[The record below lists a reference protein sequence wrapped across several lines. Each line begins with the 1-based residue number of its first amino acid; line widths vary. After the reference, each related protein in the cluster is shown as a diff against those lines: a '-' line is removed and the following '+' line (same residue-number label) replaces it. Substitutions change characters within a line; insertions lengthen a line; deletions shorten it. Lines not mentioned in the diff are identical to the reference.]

1 MFRSL
6 SGTGCGYQPIGNN
19 QLLSDDTDMVFL
31 LFIFNKSRFLNVKN
45 GCICQFLVFDRRNES
60 DLRGDDAWRKL

>member
-19 QLLSDDTDMVFL
+19 QLLSDDTDGVFL
-31 LFIFNKSRFLNVKN
+31 LFIFNKSHFRNVNN
-45 GCICQFLVFDRRNES
+45 GCICQFLFFDRRNES
-60 DLRGDDAWRKL
+60 EPQADDAWRKL